1 MHPDVHIDIPDVP
14 GLITKKV
21 VKGVTYMYYEYG
33 RTYSK
38 EKKYTSVQRACIG
51 KIDADGK
58 MIPNANCRKY
68 LPQFLPG
75 EAQRERVSSCLRTG
89 AFLVLRRIVDERRLV
104 ECLLRPFTPKDAA
117 LVLDIA
123 FYSLITEG
131 NTAQHYPDYT
141 YNHPV
146 FTEGMRRYSDSKVSE
161 FLQSMKPEQ
170 INGFLHVWNL
180 YREKS
185 DRIYISYDSTN
196 KNCQAGD
203 IAMVEYGHAK
213 DNRSRPIFNYA
224 IAFDQ
229 TNSEPLFYEEYPG
242 SVVDVSQLQFML
254 SKAEGF
260 DYRNVGVILDRGYFS
275 RANVAYMDAHGIE
288 FVIMAKGLTRIAREL
303 VEGVRGTFEDD
314 RDCFVR
320 EYKAYGT
327 TVRRKL
333 YDDDSRERYFHIFY
347 GNERQAHERTVLEDR
362 LEKLNRYLEG
372 LENTEAQIPDVVSEY
387 FELVYDKKGTF
398 LYANERK
405 DVIRREIRLCGYFV
419 LITSEEMSAVEALRL
434 YKGRDA
440 TEKLFRGDKS
450 YLGNASL
457 RVCSE
462 SAVAAKIFIEF
473 VALIIRNRLHN
484 YLSNAKLKNE
494 KKANF
499 MNVPSAIREL
509 EKIEMIRRGDGIY
522 TLDHA
527 VTATQK
533 EILRA
538 MGLDEKFII
547 GEVEELSKA
556 IQKVES
562 EAVKNGEG
570 KKETERGLHRQQDR
584 QGENET

>member
-242 SVVDVSQLQFML
+242 SIVDVSQLQFML

-538 MGLDEKFII
+538 MGLDERFII

-570 KKETERGLHRQQDR
+570 
-584 QGENET
+584 

>member
-1 MHPDVHIDIPDVP
+1 MAKSDLRIDIPNVP
-14 GLITKKV
+14 GLITKKIV
-21 VKGVTYMYYEYG
+21 RGTTYMYYEYE
-33 RTYSK
+33 RTYLK
-38 EKKYTSVQRACIG
+38 DRKYTSVKRACIG
-51 KIDADGK
+51 KVDEDGK
-58 MIPNANCRKY
+58 LVPNANCWKY
-68 LPQFLPG
+68 LPKFMPG
-75 EAQRERVSSCLRTG
+75 ESLRERVSSCLRVG
-89 AFLVLRRIVDERRLV
+89 SFLVLRRLVDEKLLV
-104 ECLLRPFTPKDAA
+104 ECLLRPFSPRDAA

-146 FTEGMRRYSDSKVSE
+146 FTEGMRRYSDSKVCD
-161 FLQSMKPEQ
+161 FLQNIKPEQ

-185 DRIYISYDSTN
+185 DRIYVSYDSTN

-213 DNRSRPIFNYA
+213 DDRNRPIFNYA

-229 TNSEPLFYEEYPG
+229 TNGEPLFYEEYPG

-254 SKAEGF
+254 SKAEGY

-275 RANVAYMDAHGIE
+275 RANIVYMDAHGIE
-288 FVIMAKGLTRIAREL
+288 FVIMARGLTRIAREL
-303 VEGVRGTFEDD
+303 VESVRGTFEDD
-314 RDCFVR
+314 RDRLVR
-320 EYKAYGT
+320 EYRAYGT

-333 YDDDSRERYFHIFY
+333 YEDDSRERYFHIFY
-347 GNERQAHERTVLEDR
+347 GNERQARERSSLEEK

-372 LENTEAQIPDVVSEY
+372 LENTEAQIPDVVAEY
-387 FELVYDKKGTF
+387 FDLVYDKDGVF
-398 LYANERK
+398 LYANEKK
-405 DVIRREIRLCGYFV
+405 DIIRREIRLCGYFV
-419 LITSEEMSAVEALRL
+419 LITSEEMTAAEALRL

-450 YLGNASL
+450 YLGNRSL

-462 SAVAAKIFIEF
+462 ESASAKIFIEF
-473 VALIIRNRLHN
+473 IALIIRNRLHN
-484 YLSNAKLKNE
+484 YLSNARPKNE
-494 KKANF
+494 KKANY

-509 EKIEMIRRGDGIY
+509 EKIEMIRRGDGTY
-522 TLDHA
+522 ALDHA

-538 MGLDEKFII
+538 MGLDEKFILD
-547 GEVEELSKA
+547 EAAELSRA

-562 EAVKNGEG
+562 EAMRNGEG
-570 KKETERGLHRQQDR
+570 
-584 QGENET
+584 

>member
-1 MHPDVHIDIPDVP
+1 MHPDVHIDIPKVP
-14 GLITKKV
+14 GLITKKI

-51 KIDADGK
+51 KVDADGK
-58 MIPNANCRKY
+58 LIPNANCRKY

-75 EAQRERVSSCLRTG
+75 ESQRERVSSCLRTG
-89 AFLVLRRIVDERRLV
+89 AFLVLRRLADEKMLAD
-104 ECLLRPFTPKDAA
+104 CLLRPFTPKDAA

-123 FYSLITEG
+123 LYSLITEG

-146 FTEGMRRYSDSKVSE
+146 FTEGMRRYSDSKISE

-213 DNRSRPIFNYA
+213 DNQSRPIFNYA

-242 SVVDVSQLQFML
+242 SIVDVSQLQFML
-254 SKAEGF
+254 SKAEGY

-275 RANVAYMDAHGIE
+275 RANIAYMDDHGIE
-288 FVIMAKGLTRIAREL
+288 FVIMAKGLTRLAREL
-303 VEGVRGTFEDD
+303 VESARGTFEDE

-320 EYKAYGT
+320 EYKVYGT
-327 TVRRKL
+327 TVKRKL
-333 YDDDSRERYFHIFY
+333 HEDGSRERYFHIFY
-347 GNERQAHERTVLEDR
+347 GNERQAHERTTLEDK

-372 LENTEAQIPDVVSEY
+372 LENTEAQIPDVVNEF
-387 FELVYDKKGTF
+387 FELVYDKKGAF
-398 LYANERK
+398 LYANEKK
-405 DVIRREIRLCGYFV
+405 DVIKRELRLCGYFV
-419 LITSEEMSAVEALRL
+419 LITSEEMTAVEALRL

-462 SAVAAKIFIEF
+462 AAASAKIFIEF

-494 KKANF
+494 KKSNY

-533 EILRA
+533 EILRT
-538 MGLDEKFII
+538 MGLDEKFILN
-547 GEVEELSKA
+547 EVDELSRA
-556 IQKVES
+556 ILKVES

-570 KKETERGLHRQQDR
+570 
-584 QGENET
+584 

>member
-242 SVVDVSQLQFML
+242 SIVDVSQLQFML

-570 KKETERGLHRQQDR
+570 
-584 QGENET
+584 